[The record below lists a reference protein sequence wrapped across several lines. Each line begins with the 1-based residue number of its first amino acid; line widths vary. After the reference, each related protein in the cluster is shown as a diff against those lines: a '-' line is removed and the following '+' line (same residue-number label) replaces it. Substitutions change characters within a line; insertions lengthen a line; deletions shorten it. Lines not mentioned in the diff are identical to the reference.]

1 MVGQTSLGTRDII
14 AIAELGIMSKTK
26 IKYCQ
31 IKE

>member
-1 MVGQTSLGTRDII
+1 MVGQTSLGTGII

-26 IKYCQ
+26 IKYCK